1 MMNIELFST
10 AEEDKQTV
18 PLGKT
23 SVYISLNEY
32 SSVQIIKKKSILLS
46 PIDWVK
52 WKNVESELDS
62 WITK

>member
-18 PLGKT
+18 LLGKT
-23 SVYISLNEY
+23 SVNISLNEY